1 MNYTGRYGLEINPF
15 IKNGKDVLVETN
27 EYKEVK
33 FRLNYLLQTKGF
45 GILTGGAGRGKTTSV
60 RQWANELNPAAYKVV
75 YISLSTVTV
84 IEFYR
89 QMALNLGIEPYYKK
103 VDNFRAIQ
111 AIIEKYKREKRI
123 TPVFIFDEANYM
135 KSGILNDLKIL
146 FNFEMDSKDYAVVL
160 LVGLPQLN
168 NQLRLSSHEPL
179 RQRIIMS
186 HNLEN
191 LNEEEAERY
200 IKEKL
205 DGVGCHQE
213 VFDNNALNAII
224 NASNGIP
231 RMINQICNKSLLIGE
246 QKQEMIISME
256 TVMDAVNDN
265 ELS

>member
-45 GILTGGAGRGKTTSV
+45 GVLTGGAGRGKTTSV

-89 QMALNLGIEPYYKK
+89 QMAMNLGIDPYYKK

-160 LVGLPQLN
+160 LIGLPQLN

-191 LNEEEAERY
+191 LNEEEAKR
-200 IKEKL
+200 
-205 DGVGCHQE
+205 
-213 VFDNNALNAII
+213 
-224 NASNGIP
+224 
-231 RMINQICNKSLLIGE
+231 
-246 QKQEMIISME
+246 
-256 TVMDAVNDN
+256 
-265 ELS
+265 